1 MVDKLLKRCS
11 YASTVMH
18 GLTPR
23 IEDEQMPCARYE
35 FTLLIKCESNFK
47 EVKITDRMSRNY
59 VLLIQKNLTPAICRG
74 EIISFNK
81 VFYLHLIY
89 IRAVDQLLREPYQP
103 R

>member
-11 YASTVMH
+11 YASAVMH

-23 IEDEQMPCARYE
+23 IEDEQMLCMRYE

-47 EVKITDRMSRNY
+47 EVKTTDRMSRTY
-59 VLLIQKNLTPAICRG
+59 VLLVQKNLTPAIYRG

-89 IRAVDQLLREPYQP
+89 IRAVDQLPREPYQP

>member
-35 FTLLIKCESNFK
+35 FTLLIKCESNYK
-47 EVKITDRMSRNY
+47 EVGKAT
-59 VLLIQKNLTPAICRG
+59 LI
-74 EIISFNK
+74 
-81 VFYLHLIY
+81 
-89 IRAVDQLLREPYQP
+89 
-103 R
+103 